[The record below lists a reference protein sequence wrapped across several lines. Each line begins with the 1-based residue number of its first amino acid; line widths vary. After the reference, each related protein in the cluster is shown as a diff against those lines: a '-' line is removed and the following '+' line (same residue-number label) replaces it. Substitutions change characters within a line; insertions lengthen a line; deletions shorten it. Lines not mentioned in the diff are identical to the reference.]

1 MVFRKLSQVAEV
13 TVSFTVPILTI
24 AIFHRD
30 AMVPVTTQDPQLVLL
45 NKCLHD

>member
-1 MVFRKLSQVAEV
+1 MVFRKLPQVAGV

-24 AIFHRD
+24 ATFHRD
-30 AMVPVTTQDPQLVLL
+30 ATVLVTTQDPQLAL